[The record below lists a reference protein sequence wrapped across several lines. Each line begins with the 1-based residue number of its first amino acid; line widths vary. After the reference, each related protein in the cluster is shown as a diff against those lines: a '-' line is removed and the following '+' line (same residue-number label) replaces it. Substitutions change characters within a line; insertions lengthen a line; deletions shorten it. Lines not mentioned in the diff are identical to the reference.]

1 MTWDQI
7 ESNWTK
13 LKGAVRGTWQL
24 VTDDDFDRIAGQ
36 REMLIATI
44 QNRYGVTKDQ
54 AERELDLFERALE
67 ASPYKH

>member
-7 ESNWTK
+7 ESDWAK
-13 LKGAVRGTWQL
+13 LKGAVRGTWDQL
-24 VTDDDFDRIAGQ
+24 TDDDFDRISGQ

-54 AERELDLFERALE
+54 AELELDLFERTLE
-67 ASPYKH
+67 AAQNQH